1 MASSKPRALIIS
13 KNINHS
19 GSQYWGAYNSTMLAL
34 NNLIK
39 TYANENKQTSLKIN
53 LFEPPLLE
61 SNFINTTSPGEDKKN
76 LVELN
81 KVVTRIISCLGEN
94 IIETGEIFNFS

>member
-1 MASSKPRALIIS
+1 
-13 KNINHS
+13 
-19 GSQYWGAYNSTMLAL
+19 MLAL
-34 NNLIK
+34 NNLVK
-39 TYANENKQTSLKIN
+39 TYANENKTSNLKIN

-76 LVELN
+76 LIELN